1 MGEGIASLRQI
12 VNCVSFLI
20 DKDMFRESIS
30 KMKDEKTAGTSDLV
44 LKKVKSAREAE
55 AGVIKDLV
63 NQIIVK
69 GVTTPGWAL
78 L

>member
-1 MGEGIASLRQI
+1 
-12 VNCVSFLI
+12 
-20 DKDMFRESIS
+20 MFRESIS
-30 KMKDEKTAGTSDLV
+30 KMKDGKTAGTSDLV

-55 AGVIKDLV
+55 TGVIKDLV

>member
-1 MGEGIASLRQI
+1 M
-12 VNCVSFLI
+12 SFLI

-30 KMKDEKTAGTSDLV
+30 KMKDGKTAGTSDLV